1 MAKNTQ
7 SIRPALILNRIMQQI
22 LHKYSDHDLIYKYQ
36 TEDCQQAIRELILRH
51 KDRIYTN
58 IFFIVKDHY
67 LAEDIL
73 QETLIKAATQLRQG
87 RYTDQGK
94 FASWIARIAHNLC
107 IDAIRRTKSSH
118 ALPTISTEDILPIA
132 SPTLESNYSFHLEKN
147 ETEQQVWDLVNAL
160 PQEQLEVVLMRVY
173 GEMSFREISDAMG
186 VSINTSLG
194 RMRYALINLRKMI
207 KDQQMVLR

>member
-1 MAKNTQ
+1 
-7 SIRPALILNRIMQQI
+7 MQQI
-22 LHKYSDHDLIYKYQ
+22 LQKYSDNDLILKYQ
-36 TEDCQQAIRELILRH
+36 TEDCQQSIRELIMRH

-87 RYTDQGK
+87 KYTDQGK
-94 FASWIARIAHNLC
+94 FAPWLSRIAHNLC
-107 IDAIRRTKSSH
+107 IDAIRRAKSSH
-118 ALPTISTEDILPIA
+118 ALQTVSTEDLLPLA
-132 SPTLESNYSFHLEKN
+132 SPSAEGIYGSHLEKN
-147 ETEQQVWDLVNAL
+147 ETEQQVWDLVNTL
-160 PQEQLEVVLMRVY
+160 PQEQLEVVLMRIY
-173 GEMSFREISDAMG
+173 GEMSFKEISEAMG

-207 KDQQMVLR
+207 KNRQLVLR